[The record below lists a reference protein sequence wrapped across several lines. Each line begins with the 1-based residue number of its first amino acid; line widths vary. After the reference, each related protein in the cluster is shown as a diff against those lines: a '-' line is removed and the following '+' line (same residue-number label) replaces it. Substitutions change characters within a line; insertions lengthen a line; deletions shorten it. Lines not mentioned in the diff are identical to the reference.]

1 MCEVHGSSGPRVQ
14 RGAPCDPL
22 DAASCEH
29 LYRRDRPMLI
39 PQMEP
44 PATPSS
50 FALLDPEVQALLARE
65 GWTKP
70 TAAQEAAIPPILA
83 GKHTLLLAPTGMGKT
98 ESAILPLFTLLLRAR
113 RDTTRPKGIGLI
125 YVTPLRALNRDLMG
139 RLHEWGKALR
149 IDVRVRH
156 GDTTPAERDRQA
168 RHPPD
173 VLITTPETLQL
184 MFLGSRLRKNLEA
197 VQWVVL
203 DEVHELAADERG
215 AQLAIALERL
225 VDHAGEFQR
234 VGLSATVGDP
244 VEVAAYLGG
253 SGRHVHVAKVPV
265 AKQLSLQVVSPKP
278 TQRDRVMAERIMARA
293 EAAAYLHAA
302 LDRIAQQ
309 KQTLLFVNTR
319 ETAEVLAARIRMLR
333 ERGDDVPNIV
343 VHHGSL
349 ARDVRIGAE
358 QAFKSGQARGLICTS
373 SMELGIDI
381 GDADLV
387 VQMTSPR
394 QVTRLVQRVGRAG
407 HRHDL
412 VSNGVIIAQDPDDV
426 AEAAVIVRHT
436 LDDRVERARSP
447 RAPLDVLANQVA
459 AMALTGG
466 KIGDLEA
473 YRTVT
478 RAHSFRDLKLSEF
491 EEVVKQLAAL
501 WVVRYESG
509 VIGSKKRTRDYFYQ
523 NISMIPDEQTYRVV
537 NLVTRRS
544 VATLSEGFIAS
555 FAEPGAVFI
564 VQGHPWRIAE
574 IDQEKLE
581 VRVEPIKDPSGAI
594 PSWIGEEIPVPYDV
608 AQGVGALRR
617 TIRHIVEAQGEEAA
631 AEYVAREYNTDKDAA
646 WSLVEYVEEQ
656 GQYAL
661 PTDTQLCLDLS
672 NATCVLHA
680 CFGTQVNE
688 TLGRILASLLTA
700 RLGSSV
706 GLDVD
711 PYRIVL
717 TLPTRVRHE
726 TIREVLMAIEP
737 DHVPTLLGLVLQG
750 STYLKYRLFHS
761 ARKFGALERQIDYQR
776 VNVGRLLDVFR
787 DTPLHR
793 EALREVFED
802 KLDIPRAQDVLRRL
816 RAGDLTLVE
825 QGLSPMGAA
834 GLDRRIELISPARAD
849 KTLLAA
855 IEQRLQDERVLL
867 GCLNCR
873 AWKSETRVKRAAK
886 SRQCPKCGGML
897 LGITRPWN
905 ELGAKVMMR
914 AKDAKLNDEERK
926 ELAKL
931 ATSANLFM
939 DHGERALLA
948 LAARGV
954 GPETAGRILAKQSE
968 GHDAFLRAIMEA
980 EITYAKTRQFWN

>member
-1 MCEVHGSSGPRVQ
+1 MSGVFSM
-14 RGAPCDPL
+14 L
-22 DAASCEH
+22 DE
-29 LYRRDRPMLI
+29 
-39 PQMEP
+39 
-44 PATPSS
+44 
-50 FALLDPEVQALLARE
+50 EVQALLARE

-70 TAAQEAAIPPILA
+70 TAAQEAAIPSILS

-98 ESAILPLFTLLLRAR
+98 ESAILPLFTLLLRHKRAA
-113 RDTTRPKGIGLI
+113 IGTEAMGKTALI
-125 YVTPLRALNRDLMG
+125 YVTPLRALNRDLMA
-139 RLHEWGKALR
+139 RLHEWGRALR

-184 MFLGSRLRKNLEA
+184 MFLGSRLRKAIEG
-197 VQWVVL
+197 VKFVVI

-244 VEVAAYLGG
+244 VEVAGYLGG
-253 SGRHVHVAKVPV
+253 KDREVSVARVPV
-265 AKQLSLQVVSPKP
+265 AKQLDLAVVSPKP
-278 TQRDRVMAERIMARA
+278 TARDRTMADRIMARA

-302 LDRIAQQ
+302 LDRIGHQ

-333 ERGDDVPNIV
+333 ERGDEVPTIV

-358 QAFKSGQARGLICTS
+358 QAFKSGQAKGLICTS

-387 VQMTSPR
+387 LQMTSPR

-436 LDDRVERARSP
+436 LEGRMERSHAP
-447 RAPLDVLANQVA
+447 KKPLDVLANQVA

-466 KIGDLEA
+466 KIGDLET

-478 RAHSFRDLKLSEF
+478 RAHSFRDLTLAEF

-501 WVVRYESG
+501 WVVRYEAG
-509 VIGSKKRTRDYFYQ
+509 VIGSKKKTRDYFYE

-564 VQGHPWRIAE
+564 VQGQPWRIAE
-574 IDQEKLE
+574 VDADKLE
-581 VRVEPIKDPSGAI
+581 VRVEPIKDPAGAI
-594 PSWIGEEIPVPYDV
+594 PSWIGEEIPVPYEV
-608 AQGVGALRR
+608 AQGVGALRQA
-617 TIRHIVEAQGEEAA
+617 IRNIVEGQGEEAA
-631 AEYVAREYNTDKDAA
+631 ARYVAEAYRTDMDAA

-661 PTDTQLCLDLS
+661 PTDARLTLDIT
-672 NATCVLHA
+672 NATCVLNA

-706 GLDVD
+706 GLDID

-717 TLPTRVRHE
+717 TFPTRVSSA
-726 TIREVLMAIEP
+726 TVREVLDAIEP
-737 DHVPTLLGLVLQG
+737 EHVPTLLTLVLQG

-761 ARKFGALERQIDYQR
+761 ARKFGALNRQIDYQR
-776 VNVGRLLDVFR
+776 VNVGRLLDVFK
-787 DTPLHR
+787 DTPLHK

-802 KLDIPRAQDVLRRL
+802 KLDIPRTQAVLRAL
-816 RAGDLTLVE
+816 RAGELQLVE
-825 QGLSPMGAA
+825 QGLSPIAVA

-873 AWKSETRVKRAAK
+873 KWQSETRVKRAAK
-886 SRQCPKCGGML
+886 SRKCPKCD
-897 LGITRPWN
+897 GILIGVTRPWN
-905 ELGAKVMMR
+905 ELGARVMKR
-914 AKDAKLNDEERK
+914 ARSAPLTDEEKK
-926 ELAKL
+926 EMQKL
-931 ATSANLFM
+931 STSANLFA

-954 GPETAGRILAKQSE
+954 GPETAGRIIAKQSE

-980 EITYAKTRQFWN
+980 EITYARTRQFWG

>member
-1 MCEVHGSSGPRVQ
+1 MVFSL
-14 RGAPCDPL
+14 L
-22 DAASCEH
+22 DA
-29 LYRRDRPMLI
+29 D
-39 PQMEP
+39 
-44 PATPSS
+44 
-50 FALLDPEVQALLARE
+50 VQALLARE
-65 GWTKP
+65 GWSAP
-70 TAAQEAAIPPILA
+70 TAAQEAAIPAILA

-98 ESAILPLFTLLLRAR
+98 ESAILPLFTLILRHKRATIGTEAQTRTSLL
-113 RDTTRPKGIGLI
+113 
-125 YVTPLRALNRDLMG
+125 YVTPLRALNRDLLA
-139 RLHEWGKALR
+139 RLHDWGKRLG

-184 MFLGSRLRKNLEA
+184 LFLGSRLRRAIEGVK
-197 VQWVVL
+197 WVVL
-203 DEVHELAADERG
+203 DEVHELASDERG
-215 AQLAIALERL
+215 AQLGIALERL
-225 VDHAGEFQR
+225 VDHSGEFQR
-234 VGLSATVGDP
+234 IGLSATVGDP

-253 SGRHVHVAKVPV
+253 KMREVHVAKVPV
-265 AKQLSLQVVSPKP
+265 AKRLDLQVISPKP
-278 TQRDRVMAERIMARA
+278 HAADRATAQRIMARP
-293 EAAAYLHAA
+293 EAAAFLNAA
-302 LDRIAQQ
+302 LVRIGQQ
-309 KQTLLFVNTR
+309 RQTLLFVNTR

-333 ERGDDVPNIV
+333 EHDESIPPIV

-349 ARDVRIGAE
+349 ARDVRVSAE
-358 QAFKSGQARGLICTS
+358 HAFKTGQARGLICTS

-387 VQMTSPR
+387 LQMTSPR

-412 VSNGVIIAQDPDDV
+412 VSNGVVIAQDPDDI

-436 LDDRVERARSP
+436 ILERMEKLHAP
-447 RAPLDVLANQVA
+447 RKPLDVLANQIA
-459 AMALTGG
+459 AMALTG
-466 KIGDLEA
+466 KRIGDLET
-473 YRTVT
+473 YRTVS
-478 RAHSFRDLKLSEF
+478 RAHSFRDLTPQEF
-491 EEVVKQLAAL
+491 ADVLKQVHDL
-501 WVVRYESG
+501 WVVKLESG
-509 VIGSKKRTRDYFYQ
+509 VISSKKRTRDYFYE
-523 NISMIPDEQTYRVV
+523 NISMIPDEQTYRVQ

-564 VQGHPWRIAE
+564 VQGQPWRIAE
-574 IDQEKLE
+574 IDAEKLE
-581 VRVEPIKDPSGAI
+581 IHVEPIKDPSGAI

-608 AQGVGALRR
+608 AQGVGALRQA
-617 TIRHIVEAQGEEAA
+617 IRNIVEAQGEEAA
-631 AEYVAREYNTDKDAA
+631 AQYVSTEFRVDRDGA

-656 GQYAL
+656 GAYAL
-661 PTDTQLCLDLS
+661 PTDTTLCLDLN

-688 TLGRILASLLTA
+688 TIGRILASLLTA

-706 GLDVD
+706 GLDID

-717 TLPTRVRHE
+717 TLPTRVKHE
-726 TIREVLMAIEP
+726 TIREVLLAIDP
-737 DHVPTLLGLVLQG
+737 DHVESLLHLVLQG

-761 ARKFGALERQIDYQR
+761 ARKFGALDREIDYQR
-776 VNVGRLLDVFR
+776 VNVGRLLDVFKG
-787 DTPLHR
+787 TPLHK

-802 KLDIPRAQDVLRRL
+802 KLDIPRTIAVLRAL
-816 RAGDLTLVE
+816 RSGELKLVE
-825 QGLSPMGAA
+825 QGLSPIGVA

-855 IEQRLQDERVLL
+855 IEQRLQEERVLL

-886 SRQCPKCGGML
+886 SRACPKCGGKL

-905 ELGAKVMMR
+905 ELGARVMTR
-914 AKDAKLNDEERK
+914 SKGASLTPEEQK
-926 ELAKL
+926 ELQKL
-931 ATSANLFM
+931 ATSANLFL

-968 GHDAFLRAIMEA
+968 GHEAFLRAIMEA
-980 EITYAKTRQFWN
+980 EINYAKTRQFWN

>member
-1 MCEVHGSSGPRVQ
+1 MSTTF
-14 RGAPCDPL
+14 D
-22 DAASCEH
+22 
-29 LYRRDRPMLI
+29 
-39 PQMEP
+39 
-44 PATPSS
+44 
-50 FALLDPEVQALLARE
+50 LLDPEVQALLARE
-65 GWTKP
+65 GWTRP
-70 TAAQEAAIPPILA
+70 TVAQDAAIPPILA

-98 ESAILPLFTLLLRAR
+98 ESAILPLFTLLLKRKREAIGTEAQGR
-113 RDTTRPKGIGLI
+113 IGLI
-125 YVTPLRALNRDLMG
+125 YVTPLRALNRDLMA
-139 RLHEWGKALR
+139 RLHEWGKALG

-173 VLITTPETLQL
+173 MLITTPETMQL
-184 MFLGSRLRKNLEA
+184 MFLGSRLRRALEG
-197 VQWVVL
+197 VRWVVI

-225 VDHAGEFQR
+225 VDHCAAAHRRLGLSAAAAADAGEFQR

-244 VEVAAYLGG
+244 VEVSAYLGG
-253 SGRHVHVAKVPV
+253 KGRAVHVARVPV
-265 AKQLSLQVVSPKP
+265 AKQLDLAVVSPKP
-278 TQRDRVMAERIMARA
+278 TARDRAMAERIMARA

-302 LDRIAQQ
+302 LDRIGHQ

-349 ARDVRIGAE
+349 ARDVRISAE
-358 QAFKSGQARGLICTS
+358 QAFKSGAARGLICTS

-387 VQMTSPR
+387 IQMTSPR

-412 VSNGVIIAQDPDDV
+412 VSNGVIITQDPDDV

-436 LDDRVERARSP
+436 LEERVEKARAP
-447 RAPLDVLANQVA
+447 RKPLDVLANQIA

-466 KIGDLEA
+466 RIGDLET
-473 YRTVT
+473 YRTVS
-478 RAHSFRDLKLSEF
+478 RAHSFRDLTLGEF
-491 EEVVKQLAAL
+491 EDVAKQLAAL
-501 WVVRYESG
+501 WVVSYQDG
-509 VIGSKKRTRDYFYQ
+509 VISAKRRTRDYFYE
-523 NISMIPDEQTYRVV
+523 NISMIPDEQTYRVM

-564 VQGHPWRIAE
+564 VQGQPWRIAE
-574 IDQEKLE
+574 VDAEKLE
-581 VRVEPIKDPSGAI
+581 IRVEPIKDPAGAI

-608 AQGVGALRR
+608 AQGVGALRQSVR
-617 TIRHIVEAQGEEAA
+617 NIVEAQGEEAA
-631 AEYVAREYNTDKDAA
+631 ARYVAEEYRTDMDAA

-661 PTDTQLCLDLS
+661 PSDVRLCLDLN

-688 TLGRILASLLTA
+688 TIGRILASLLTA

-706 GLDVD
+706 GLDID

-717 TLPTRVRHE
+717 TLPTRVSHQ
-726 TIREVLMAIEP
+726 TIREVLLAIEP
-737 DHVPTLLGLVLQG
+737 EHVPTILGLVLQG

-761 ARKFGALERQIDYQR
+761 ARKFGALSRQIDYQR
-776 VNVGRLLDVFR
+776 VNVGRLLDVFK
-787 DTPLHR
+787 DTPLHK

-802 KLDIPRAQDVLRRL
+802 KLDLPRAQEVLRRL
-816 RAGDLTLVE
+816 RAGELELVE
-825 QGLSPMGAA
+825 QGLSPMGVA

-855 IEQRLQDERVLL
+855 IEQRLLDERVLL

-873 AWKSETRVKRAAK
+873 EWKSETRVKRAAK
-886 SRQCPKCGGML
+886 SRECPKCKGRL
-897 LGITRPWN
+897 LGVTRPWN
-905 ELGAKVMMR
+905 EVGARVMQRAKGAK
-914 AKDAKLNDEERK
+914 LTEEEQK
-926 ELAKL
+926 ELQKL
-931 ATSANLFM
+931 ATSANLLM

-954 GPETAGRILAKQSE
+954 GPDTAGRILAKQSE

-980 EITYAKTRQFWN
+980 EITYARTRQFWS